1 MPAAR
6 RRRMM
11 AERAAEG
18 EDAEAEDAPMVE
30 SIENL
35 EDTRGRPVREHIMAV
50 SKGNFVN
57 FEYRVVHQV
66 VHNLLLTSKQKFRY
80 SIASL
85 N

>member
-1 MPAAR
+1 
-6 RRRMM
+6 MM

-50 SKGNFVN
+50 RRRPTTWLKV
-57 FEYRVVHQV
+57 EH
-66 VHNLLLTSKQKFRY
+66 
-80 SIASL
+80 
-85 N
+85 

>member
-1 MPAAR
+1 MPATR

-18 EDAEAEDAPMVE
+18 EDAEAEDVPMVE

-50 SKGNFVN
+50 RTLRTLYFENHNIILILVFPKLTTNFTRTFSN
-57 FEYRVVHQV
+57 
-66 VHNLLLTSKQKFRY
+66 
-80 SIASL
+80 
-85 N
+85 

>member
-18 EDAEAEDAPMVE
+18 EDAEAEDVPMVE

-50 SKGNFVN
+50 SPSGSMGSVD
-57 FEYRVVHQV
+57 
-66 VHNLLLTSKQKFRY
+66 
-80 SIASL
+80 L
-85 N
+85 NIQMFCWTNSYCAPN